1 MCIVLPA
8 EPLAG
13 MPSRVLGALLHG
25 TGAAECHR
33 CHSPTHCLL
42 SAAPCALAG
51 CAPTAYTPPVCT
63 IPPPQPLHGPLSCA
77 EEAQL
82 VFAPQELLSQPPPVA
97 RRAFLQRAVN
107 SGRPRRF
114 LRPARSWVPGAT
126 LLFPNP
132 CFGEGA
138 RGRRCLS
145 QGEAGTP
152 EQGAQLVHGIACA
165 SCTPAT
171 LQCCPFAPLSRCT
184 AGSGQR
190 TLECGSVC
198 FS

>member
-1 MCIVLPA
+1 MPLSHPLFAVSSTLCSGRMCPHSLH
-8 EPLAG
+8 
-13 MPSRVLGALLHG
+13 PSSVH
-25 TGAAECHR
+25 H
-33 CHSPTHCLL
+33 P
-42 SAAPCALAG
+42 
-51 CAPTAYTPPVCT
+51 
-63 IPPPQPLHGPLSCA
+63 PPPQPLHGPLSCA